1 MPVQICMGGEHGE
14 PKSVVRAAIEHKK
27 RAAHSPQDRWTEY
40 DQVWCVIDVEA
51 PTPHSSLS
59 DALRLAERH
68 GIEVALTNPCFE
80 LWILLHFTEVSGYQT
95 SDAAQR
101 ALERLGSCGCSTS
114 RKHLN
119 YESLRAGHVCAEERA
134 RALRERSSNGQA
146 DNPWTDVDRLVR
158 LLRKARHTS
167 T

>member
-1 MPVQICMGGEHGE
+1 MSLGGRYLRALPVQICMGGEHGE

-80 LWILLHFTEVSGYQT
+80 LWILLHSRRCRATRPRMPRRGRWRDSGPVAVPPVVSI
-95 SDAAQR
+95 
-101 ALERLGSCGCSTS
+101 
-114 RKHLN
+114 
-119 YESLRAGHVCAEERA
+119 
-134 RALRERSSNGQA
+134 
-146 DNPWTDVDRLVR
+146 
-158 LLRKARHTS
+158 
-167 T
+167 